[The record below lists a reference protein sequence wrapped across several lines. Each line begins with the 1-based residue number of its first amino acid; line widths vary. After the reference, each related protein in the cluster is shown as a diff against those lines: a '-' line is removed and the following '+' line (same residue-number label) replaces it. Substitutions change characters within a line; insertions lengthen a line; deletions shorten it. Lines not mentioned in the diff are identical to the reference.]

1 MKRTVAFWGAVSVFF
16 ATTWATDVVAQ
27 EQKPVSASGDT
38 LKAGAEQ
45 TAPGATQ
52 QQAPGQQQA
61 PIAAADTMT
70 AAARIK
76 SAQQSPTTYTLS
88 LGLGTTLNEDPPAFP
103 DEYDAGFNFLLDFGA
118 RRWNLDVSLSFD
130 YSFFF
135 TTLQEPD
142 DMNIMMLFL
151 NVKYLFFHST
161 ARPYVVV
168 CGGWFRS
175 WIVDDLDPNNPPQ
188 TVLYEVEGGDYQY
201 TENVLGYGGGG
212 GVEIEIDRV
221 RRIFFDVRYIEGQTR
236 QTQDHANM
244 VLIPVRLGLTW
255 EF

>member
-1 MKRTVAFWGAVSVFF
+1 MKRTVAFWAAVSIFIA
-16 ATTWATDVVAQ
+16 ATWTTDVLAQ

-45 TAPGATQ
+45 TAPATSQ
-52 QQAPGQQQA
+52 QQAPGQQPQA
-61 PIAAADTMT
+61 TPVDTVT

-76 SAQQSPTTYTLS
+76 RAQKSQTKYTFS
-88 LGLGTTLNEDPPAFP
+88 LGLGTALNEEPPAFP
-103 DEYDAGFNFLLDFGA
+103 DEYDPSFNFLMDFGA
-118 RRWNLDVSLSFD
+118 RRWGFDASLSFD
-130 YSFFF
+130 YNFFF

-142 DMNIMMLFL
+142 DMNVLMLFL
-151 NVKYLFFHST
+151 NLKYFILKST

-168 CGGWFRS
+168 SGGWFRS

-188 TVLYEVEGGDYQY
+188 TVAHEVESGDNQY
-201 TENVLGYGGGG
+201 TENVLGYGAGG

-221 RRIFFDVRYIEGQTR
+221 RRIFFDMRYVEGQTR
-236 QTQDHANM
+236 ETQNQANM
-244 VLIPVRLGLTW
+244 VLIPMRIGLTW